1 MHEPETHDH
10 AAAGGDQVG
19 ARIRTH
25 LANERTFLAWFRTG
39 LTSIA
44 LGAAVT
50 QLVDAGSIFG
60 VEIVKLLACMLVGFG
75 GLLVLLGHWRYRT
88 TARAIDREELHVHRR
103 QLEVAVVATL
113 VIAVVSLL
121 VVLR

>member
-1 MHEPETHDH
+1 MQDPP
-10 AAAGGDQVG
+10 APGGDQVG

-44 LGAAVT
+44 LGAAVA
-50 QLVDAGSIFG
+50 QLLDAGELFG
-60 VEIVKLLACMLVGFG
+60 IEAVKLLACMLVAFG
-75 GLLVLLGHWRYRT
+75 GMIVLLGHWRYRV
-88 TARAIDREELHVHRR
+88 TARAIDREELHVQHR
-103 QLEVAVVATL
+103 QLEVAVVAAL
-113 VIAVVSLL
+113 VVAVVSLL